1 MRRGLSWLA
10 LAAVAALAGCAGPT
24 APLGGQQSYQAL
36 GHEPGWILTI
46 RNARLRFVGSDPRT
60 VMEIVPPLPEA
71 LPYGSRYAS
80 ERLTLEIT
88 RRPCNDTRSGIAFSD
103 TVSVVV
109 DGYNYQGC
117 GGERVPLLDL

>member
-1 MRRGLSWLA
+1 MRTGLSLLA
-10 LAAVAALAGCAGPT
+10 LAAVAAVSGCAGGLASLQGPQT
-24 APLGGQQSYQAL
+24 FQAL
-36 GHEPGWILTI
+36 GHDPGWILTM
-46 RNARLRFVGSDPRT
+46 RDQRLRFVGTDPRT
-60 VMEIVPPLPEA
+60 VMEIVPPIPEA
-71 LPYGSRYAS
+71 LPYGRRYAS

-88 RRPCNDTRSGIAFSD
+88 RRPCHDIRSGIAFSD